1 MGRDAV
7 MKFIFDTHGGDSQL
21 NWRTG
26 QTVVML
32 RELTEKEADIADV
45 GRMFRIRFEDGFE
58 TDAFE
63 DELVPEGGEH

>member
-7 MKFIFDTHGGDSQL
+7 MKFIFDAHGGDSQL
-21 NWRTG
+21 NRRTG
-26 QTVVML
+26 QTVVVL
-32 RELTEKEADIADV
+32 RELTEKEADITDV

-63 DELVPEGGEH
+63 DELVPKGGEH